1 MDKEMCRGDT
11 MLISI
16 DAPTEYPVTT
26 LQDVR
31 MSIKQGRNEMLIPL
45 SEFQLVTIPETGN
58 NVPCVRELVNDE
70 YFYNVGTGAFGYI
83 DLEGNVHDA

>member
-1 MDKEMCRGDT
+1 MDKEMSRGDT

-31 MSIKQGRNEMLIPL
+31 MSIKQGRRQRGGNFPKL
-45 SEFQLVTIPETGN
+45 SATSSAIWLALLNG
-58 NVPCVRELVNDE
+58 L
-70 YFYNVGTGAFGYI
+70 
-83 DLEGNVHDA
+83 

>member
-1 MDKEMCRGDT
+1 MDNEMSRGDT

-31 MSIKQGRNEMLIPL
+31 MSIKQGHNETLIPL

-58 NVPCVRELVNDE
+58 QEYQYVISPGNVPWIRRDE
-70 YFYNVGTGAFGYI
+70 EAWLQGRDFTGLA
-83 DLEGNVHDA
+83 

>member
-1 MDKEMCRGDT
+1 MDKEMSRGDT

-31 MSIKQGRNEMLIPL
+31 MSIKQGHNETLIPL
-45 SEFQLVTIPETGN
+45 SDFALVTIPT
-58 NVPCVRELVNDE
+58 
-70 YFYNVGTGAFGYI
+70 
-83 DLEGNVHDA
+83 

>member
-1 MDKEMCRGDT
+1 MDNEMCRGDT

-31 MSIKQGRNEMLIPL
+31 MLIKQGQNETLIPL
-45 SEFQLVTIPETGN
+45 SEFQLVTIPILTYG
-58 NVPCVRELVNDE
+58 
-70 YFYNVGTGAFGYI
+70 
-83 DLEGNVHDA
+83 

>member
-1 MDKEMCRGDT
+1 MDNEMSRGDT

-31 MSIKQGRNEMLIPL
+31 MSIKQGHNETLVPL
-45 SEFQLVTIPETGN
+45 SDFTL
-58 NVPCVRELVNDE
+58 RD
-70 YFYNVGTGAFGYI
+70 
-83 DLEGNVHDA
+83 

>member
-1 MDKEMCRGDT
+1 MSRGDT

-31 MSIKQGRNEMLIPL
+31 MSIKQGHNETLAEHFTDSGVVIADISKAILINL
-45 SEFQLVTIPETGN
+45 
-58 NVPCVRELVNDE
+58 
-70 YFYNVGTGAFGYI
+70 
-83 DLEGNVHDA
+83 